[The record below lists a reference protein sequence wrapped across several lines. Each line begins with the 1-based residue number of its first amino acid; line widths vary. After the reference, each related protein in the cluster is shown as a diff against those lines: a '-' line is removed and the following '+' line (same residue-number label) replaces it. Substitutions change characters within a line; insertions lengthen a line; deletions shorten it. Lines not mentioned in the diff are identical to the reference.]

1 MSVVKPEDKEMSV
14 VKAEDKEM
22 SVVKAEC
29 TELSEDRPEDRGLGS
44 VKPGDKKL
52 SEEKP
57 EERQMSRIKPDIKGT
72 SGVQVDGR
80 GTNGVMP
87 DVKGTSGVT
96 PDGRGTSR
104 VMPDGRGTSG
114 VTPDRHC
121 GLCARQRPPETCRGP
136 TPPVTPR
143 SSGWPRASPA
153 AWLAVVAAA
162 TLLQLE
168 PAWARHQ
175 AKVHSSRCSYTL
187 VINEFD
193 VSKCPV
199 MQADAQSA
207 KDSRR
212 YRWSDSPDSS
222 SSARLHA
229 PFPAL
234 DSQDQDQLRLQ
245 GAGGSP
251 ESMAATAA
259 AGGREVDVLKS
270 QVRDLENRLLEEM
283 VRSRELNSTLARHTA
298 ALSRAEEQLTS
309 YTSNFTAIY
318 RAIMFVQRQMQKQRR
333 INKSLNK
340 KLSNVLLDVVEVS
353 NVLTRMPASPQ
364 NGGKATTKNFEV
376 QSVAEVRACPG
387 VTDKSIN
394 YRGRSPSVVFH
405 QLTSHSIFLPS
416 SFTSSGGTPSCV
428 DLSVFHH
435 CFHHIIIIDYLW
447 CPIS

>member
-1 MSVVKPEDKEMSV
+1 MSVVKPEDKEMSEVKAEDKMSVVKPEDKEMSV
-14 VKAEDKEM
+14 VKAEY
-22 SVVKAEC
+22 

-52 SEEKP
+52 NEQKP
-57 EERQMSRIKPDIKGT
+57 EERQMSRITPDIKGT

-80 GTNGVMP
+80 GANGVTPDVKGTSGVTP

-96 PDGRGTSR
+96 PDGRGTSG
-104 VMPDGRGTSG
+104 VTPDGRGTSR

-121 GLCARQRPPETCRGP
+121 GQCFRQRPPETCRGP

-162 TLLQLE
+162 MLLQLQ

-234 DSQDQDQLRLQ
+234 DSQDRDQLRLQ

-251 ESMAATAA
+251 ESKAATAA

-298 ALSRAEEQLTS
+298 ALSRAEEQLAS

-394 YRGRSPSVVFH
+394 YRGRSPSVVF
-405 QLTSHSIFLPS
+405 TS
-416 SFTSSGGTPSCV
+416 
-428 DLSVFHH
+428 
-435 CFHHIIIIDYLW
+435 
-447 CPIS
+447 